1 MLWGPRP
8 CDDVSPCAL
17 PGLWFANLAAEA
29 NTLRAIHSAGGH
41 ENIAAVL
48 DVFED
53 RDYYFFVLEL
63 VRLVWLVGAFVTA
76 RPFGMPSSIPM
87 GEFVRVCGGTKTN

>member
-1 MLWGPRP
+1 MLWRPRP
-8 CDDVSPCAL
+8 SRRVPVL
-17 PGLWFANLAAEA
+17 RGLANLAAEA

-63 VRLVWLVGAFVTA
+63 VRLVAFVMA
-76 RPFGMPSSIPM
+76 
-87 GEFVRVCGGTKTN
+87 